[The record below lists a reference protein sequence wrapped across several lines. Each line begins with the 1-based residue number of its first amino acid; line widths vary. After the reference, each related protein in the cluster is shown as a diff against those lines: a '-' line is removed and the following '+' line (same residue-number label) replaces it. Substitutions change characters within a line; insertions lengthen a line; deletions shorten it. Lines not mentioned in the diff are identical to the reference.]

1 MATAGRASP
10 GITQPRC
17 TLTRWPAD
25 RSLKEGTRM
34 DAHADRLFPDLEMD
48 ADDELSLTCPAC
60 GADLVHDLLF
70 LEYRVCSLCDR
81 HFAMPARERVE
92 LLVDEGTYRDL
103 HEAPAIEELDNDQ
116 VSALAG
122 LELAKWPPGGAGEG
136 FGSGLHLGSSLGN
149 WHRL

>member
-1 MATAGRASP
+1 
-10 GITQPRC
+10 
-17 TLTRWPAD
+17 
-25 RSLKEGTRM
+25 M

-103 HEAPAIEELDNDQ
+103 HDVSVIEELDNDQ
-116 VSALAG
+116 VSALDRIADRRERPIIDEAIVVG
-122 LELAKWPPGGAGEG
+122 TGKIGGTSQIGCSSQSRC
-136 FGSGLHLGSSLGN
+136 SG
-149 WHRL
+149 